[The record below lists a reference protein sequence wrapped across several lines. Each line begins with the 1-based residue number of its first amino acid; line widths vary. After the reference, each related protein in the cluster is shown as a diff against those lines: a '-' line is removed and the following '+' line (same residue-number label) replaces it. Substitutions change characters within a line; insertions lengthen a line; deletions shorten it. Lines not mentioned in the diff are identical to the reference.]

1 MWCLGTLVGVRVRI
15 CTRHVPATPPRGHV
29 RRPDWPVAA
38 HPQRILGATRAAL
51 SCFSAGKLA
60 GVEGRTAAQSTGY
73 PPPGLRGLDAAR
85 LLPSHPSMGRH
96 GKAQWAPVEAVTTSR
111 RIRFQVSLFLFSFF
125 PTPPNLPNLTLS
137 PPIGQPPI
145 RRVSILSSSP
155 LSLPLARLPFPLL
168 SASSRHAP
176 ALICTALPS
185 ILPGPLGSVRSCSA

>member
-1 MWCLGTLVGVRVRI
+1 MYVYVHDMYPLP
-15 CTRHVPATPPRGHV
+15 RHAVMCAGLTGPSP
-29 RRPDWPVAA
+29 
-38 HPQRILGATRAAL
+38 RILSASSAQPAPPSAVSARANWQ
-51 SCFSAGKLA
+51 GWR
-60 GVEGRTAAQSTGY
+60 GGRPPKVPGT